1 MQRNVIDIKTYFLI
15 DYENVNGSGLAGCEK
30 LGREDHIVIFF
41 TANANK
47 LDMRH
52 IADHG
57 EATLNMIEVP
67 AGRQSADIHIGSY
80 LGYLIGSG
88 AAKDHRIVIVSK
100 DTDFDNV
107 IRFWKN
113 RAGVAAMRRQQIKA
127 AMQGTSA
134 ASAPE
139 KEPRPAAK
147 AAPKAQAAPKAAQ
160 PAPAKSAS
168 LAPEKAHGEQQTRLL
183 QELTEALRKA
193 GFDADTVAAAA
204 RLALPYCGDEQILTE
219 THNALQD
226 KLPANYRKLYEIL
239 KPILSRYGA
248 VGSRKAAPQRGRDA
262 AHQEVPAVKEEP
274 VTEEAPAAPVV
285 EEAPAPVAEEVPAPV
300 AEEAPAPAA
309 AEAPAPVIEEAPVP
323 VAEEAPAPVAEE
335 APAPVAAETPAPA
348 AEEAPAPK
356 GRKSASRARKAASPR
371 GQKKAAPKDQE
382 KAEPKPQEKTAP
394 KDQEKGREKS
404 ALNTEIQRLLSGAK
418 YSNEIAAA
426 VASTAVKH
434 FGEKNGKQL
443 TYRAIISRYGQAEG
457 LAIYGLIKK
466 LL

>member
-15 DYENVNGSGLAGCEK
+15 DYENVNGSGLAGCER

-139 KEPRPAAK
+139 KEARPAAK
-147 AAPKAQAAPKAAQ
+147 AAPKAAQ

-274 VTEEAPAAPVV
+274 VTEEAPATPAVEAAPV
-285 EEAPAPVAEEVPAPV
+285 PVAEEVPAPV
-300 AEEAPAPAA
+300 VEEAPAPAA
-309 AEAPAPVIEEAPVP
+309 AEAPAPVV
-323 VAEEAPAPVAEE
+323 EEAPAPVAEE
-335 APAPVAAETPAPA
+335 APAPAEEAPAPA

-356 GRKSASRARKAASPR
+356 GRKTASRARKTASPK
-371 GQKKAAPKDQE
+371 GQKKAPQEPE
-382 KAEPKPQEKTAP
+382 KAEPKPQEK
-394 KDQEKGREKS
+394 GREKS
-404 ALNTEIQRLLSGAK
+404 VLNTEIQRLLSGAK

>member
-15 DYENVNGSGLAGCEK
+15 DYENVNGSGLAGCER

-52 IADHG
+52 VADHG

-134 ASAPE
+134 AAAPE
-139 KEPRPAAK
+139 KEARPAAK

-160 PAPAKSAS
+160 PAPAKSAAP
-168 LAPEKAHGEQQTRLL
+168 APEKAHGEQQTRLL

-226 KLPANYRKLYEIL
+226 KLPANYRRLYEIL

-248 VGSRKAAPQRGRDA
+248 VGSHKAGPQRGKDA
-262 AHQEVPAVKEEP
+262 SHQEIPAVKEEP
-274 VTEEAPAAPVV
+274 VTEEAPAAPAV
-285 EEAPAPVAEEVPAPV
+285 EAAPAPVAEEVPAPV
-300 AEEAPAPAA
+300 VEEAPAPAA
-309 AEAPAPVIEEAPVP
+309 EEAPAP

-356 GRKSASRARKAASPR
+356 GRKSASRTRKTSSPR
-371 GQKKAAPKDQE
+371 GQKKVPQEPE
-382 KAEPKPQEKTAP
+382 KAATKPQEKAAP
-394 KDQEKGREKS
+394 KAQEKGREKS

-443 TYRAIISRYGQAEG
+443 TYRAIISKYGQAEG